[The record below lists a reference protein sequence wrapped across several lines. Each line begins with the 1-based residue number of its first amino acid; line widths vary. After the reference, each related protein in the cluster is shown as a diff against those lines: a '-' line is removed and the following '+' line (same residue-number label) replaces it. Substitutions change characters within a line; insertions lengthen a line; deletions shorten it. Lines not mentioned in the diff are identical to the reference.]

1 MRHAAVSLL
10 VVAIAFGLGYGV
22 SMVVLAAIT

>member
-1 MRHAAVSLL
+1 MKHAAVALL
-10 VVAIAFGLGYGV
+10 IAAIAFGLGYGV